1 MDVKAAVA
9 YELKKPLV
17 VETLELDEPGDGE
30 VLLKIMA
37 SGICH
42 SDDHVRMGNYPTPLP
57 MVLGHE
63 GGCIVE
69 KCGPNVS
76 KVKEGDHCVATW
88 MPACHKCDYCVD
100 GKSYLCERG
109 AGLLDG
115 CMLDGSYRFHT
126 KDGQNV
132 GQMHYLGTF
141 TEYTV
146 VPEESVVVIDKD
158 LPLEKAC
165 IVGCA
170 VPTGWGSAVRRA
182 QVKPGST
189 VLVVGGGGIGTSA
202 IQGARLAGARMII
215 LADTS
220 DEKLE
225 MHKKLGFGATHFIN
239 NAKEDLPEKIAELT
253 NGRGVDYAFEA
264 IGTKPTQAQ
273 VMEVTGKG
281 GTSVF
286 IGNESFF
293 SESLPTSPE
302 HFALWSK
309 NLLGILYGGCNT
321 LSDIPFLLNLY
332 KEGHL
337 NLDDMIT
344 KEYRLEDINVAFD
357 DMLAGKNIRGVVRFD

>member
-1 MDVKAAVA
+1 MKVKAAVA
-9 YELKKPLV
+9 HELKKPLV
-17 VETLELDEPGDGE
+17 IEELELDEPRQGE
-30 VLLKIMA
+30 VLLRLVA

-42 SDDHVRMGNYPTPLP
+42 SDDHVRVGNYPTPLP

-63 GGCIVE
+63 GGCIVD
-69 KCGPNVS
+69 KIGPGVTRA
-76 KVKEGDHCVATW
+76 KEGDHCVATW
-88 MPACHKCDYCVD
+88 MPADHTCPYCVE
-100 GKSYLCERG
+100 GKSYLCDRG

-126 KDGQNV
+126 LDGKDV

-146 VPEESVVVIDKD
+146 VPEESVVVIDND

-170 VPTGWGSAVRRA
+170 VPTGWGSAVKRA

-189 VLVVGGGGIGTSA
+189 VLVIGCGGIGTSVV
-202 IQGARLAGARMII
+202 QGARLAGARMII
-215 LADTS
+215 VADIN
-220 DEKLE
+220 DAKLD
-225 MHKKLGFGATHFIN
+225 MMGTFGATHFIN
-239 NAKEDLPEKIAELT
+239 NAKENLKDKVHELT
-253 NGRGVDYAFEA
+253 HGRGVDYAFEA
-264 IGTKPTQAQ
+264 IGTKKTQAET
-273 VMEVTGKG
+273 MEVTGKG

-293 SESLPTSPE
+293 SKSLPTSPE

-321 LSDIPFLLNLY
+321 LTDIPKLLQLY
-332 KEGHL
+332 RDGLL

-344 KEYRLEDINVAFD
+344 KEYRLEQINEGFD
-357 DMLAGKNIRGVVRFD
+357 DMLAGKNIRGVIRFD

>member
-1 MDVKAAVA
+1 MRIKAAVA
-9 YELKKPLV
+9 HKLKEPLV
-17 VETLELDEPGDGE
+17 VEELELDEPKEGE
-30 VLLKIMA
+30 VLLRVVA

-69 KCGPNVS
+69 KLGPGV
-76 KVKEGDHCVATW
+76 KMVKEGDHCVATW
-88 MPACHKCDYCVD
+88 MPADHTCPYCVE
-100 GKSYLCERG
+100 GKSYLCDRG

-126 KDGQNV
+126 LDGQNV

-141 TEYTV
+141 TQYTV
-146 VPEESVVVIDKD
+146 VPEQSVVVIDKD

-170 VPTGWGSAVRRA
+170 VPTGWGSAVKRA
-182 QVKPGST
+182 QVKPGSS
-189 VLVVGGGGIGTSA
+189 VLVIGCGGIGTSVV
-202 IQGARLAGARMII
+202 QGAKLAGARMII
-215 LADTS
+215 VADIN
-220 DEKLE
+220 DAKLD
-225 MHKKLGFGATHFIN
+225 MMGTFGATHFIN
-239 NAKEDLPEKIAELT
+239 NAKENLKEKVNELT
-253 NGRGVDYAFEA
+253 HGRGVDYAFEA
-264 IGTKPTQAQ
+264 IGTKKTQAET
-273 VMEVTGKG
+273 MEVTGKG

-302 HFALWSK
+302 HFSLWSK

-321 LSDIPFLLNLY
+321 LTDIPKLLQLY
-332 KEGHL
+332 RDKLL

-344 KEYRLEDINVAFD
+344 KQYRLEQINEAFD
-357 DMLAGKNIRGVVRFD
+357 DMLAGKNIRGVIRFD

>member
-1 MDVKAAVA
+1 MRIKAAVA
-9 YELKKPLV
+9 HELKKPLV
-17 VETLELDEPGDGE
+17 IEELELDEPKQGE
-30 VLLKIMA
+30 VLLRLVA

-42 SDDHVRMGNYPTPLP
+42 SDDHVRVGNYPTPLP

-63 GGCIVE
+63 GGCIVD
-69 KCGPNVS
+69 KIGPGVT

-88 MPACHKCDYCVD
+88 MPADHSCPYCVD
-100 GKSYLCERG
+100 GQSYLCDRG

-126 KDGQNV
+126 LDGKDV

-141 TEYTV
+141 SEYTV
-146 VPEESVVVIDKD
+146 VPEDSVVVIDND

-170 VPTGWGSAVRRA
+170 VPTGWGSAVKRA

-189 VLVVGGGGIGTSA
+189 VLVIGCGGIGTSVV
-202 IQGARLAGARMII
+202 QGARLAGARMII
-215 LADTS
+215 VADIN
-220 DEKLE
+220 DDKLE
-225 MHKKLGFGATHFIN
+225 MMKTFGATHFIN
-239 NAKEDLPEKIAELT
+239 NAKENLKDKVHDLT
-253 NGRGVDYAFEA
+253 QGRGVDYAFEA
-264 IGTKPTQAQ
+264 IGTKKTQAET
-273 VMEVTGKG
+273 MEVTGKG

-309 NLLGILYGGCNT
+309 TLLGVLYGGCNPST
-321 LSDIPFLLNLY
+321 DVPRLLQLY
-332 KEGHL
+332 KDGL
-337 NLDDMIT
+337 VNLDDMVT
-344 KEYRLEDINVAFD
+344 KEYRLEQINEGFD
-357 DMLAGKNIRGVVRFD
+357 DMLAGKNIRGVIRFD

>member
-1 MDVKAAVA
+1 MKVKAAVA
-9 YELKKPLV
+9 NELKRPLAI
-17 VETLELDEPGDGE
+17 EELELDEPRDGE
-30 VLLKIMA
+30 VLLRVVA

-42 SDDHVRMGNYPTPLP
+42 SDDHVRVGNYPTPLP

-63 GGCIVE
+63 GGCVVE
-69 KCGPNVS
+69 KVGPGVKRL
-76 KVKEGDHCVATW
+76 KVGDHCVATW
-88 MPACHKCDYCVD
+88 MPADHTCPYCVE
-100 GKSYLCERG
+100 GKSYLCDRG

-115 CMLDGSYRFHT
+115 CMLDGSYRFH
-126 KDGQNV
+126 KADGSNV

-141 TEYTV
+141 TEFTV
-146 VPEESVVVIDKD
+146 VPEESAVVIDKD

-170 VPTGWGSAVRRA
+170 VPTGWGSAVKRA
-182 QVKPGST
+182 QVKPGSS
-189 VLVVGGGGIGTSA
+189 VLVIGGGGIGTSA

-215 LADTS
+215 LADIS
-220 DEKLE
+220 DEKLD
-225 MHKKLGFGATHFIN
+225 MHKKHKFGATHFIN
-239 NAKEDLPEKIAELT
+239 NSKEDLKTRVNELT

-264 IGTKPTQAQ
+264 IGTKKTQAET
-273 VMEVTGKG
+273 MEVTGKG

-321 LSDIPFLLNLY
+321 MTDIPALLQLY
-332 KEGHL
+332 RDGL
-337 NLDDMIT
+337 VNLDDMIT
-344 KEYRLEDINVAFD
+344 KEYRLDQINEAFD
-357 DMLAGKNIRGVVRFD
+357 DMLAGKNIRGVIRFD